1 MKSSMT
7 PGWVKSRF
15 LNGVAEIV
23 MTEDEI
29 GDVGNRGVNQRESHS
44 FFEDHYRLVV
54 YSVGWLTR
62 FTITLRFAISGRSPV
77 EMMNPSSQQVL
88 MS

>member
-1 MKSSMT
+1 
-7 PGWVKSRF
+7 
-15 LNGVAEIV
+15 

-54 YSVGWLTR
+54 YSVGGCRL
-62 FTITLRFAISGRSPV
+62 ASH
-77 EMMNPSSQQVL
+77 
-88 MS
+88 

>member
-1 MKSSMT
+1 M
-7 PGWVKSRF
+7 KSRF

-44 FFEDHYRLVV
+44 FFESRYRLVV
-54 YSVGWLTR
+54 YSVGWLSIHHHIEIR
-62 FTITLRFAISGRSPV
+62 NLRRSPV
-77 EMMNPSSQQVL
+77 EMMNYRHQQVL

>member
-1 MKSSMT
+1 
-7 PGWVKSRF
+7 
-15 LNGVAEIV
+15 

-54 YSVGWLTR
+54 YSVGWLSIHHHIEIRNLRR
-62 FTITLRFAISGRSPV
+62 FPLKMMKLHVTSRSHVMTVLIGLEIV
-77 EMMNPSSQQVL
+77 EMASPLRLIDSES
-88 MS
+88 

>member
-1 MKSSMT
+1 M
-7 PGWVKSRF
+7 VF
-15 LNGVAEIV
+15 AEIV

-54 YSVGWLTR
+54 YSVGGCRL
-62 FTITLRFAISGRSPV
+62 ASH
-77 EMMNPSSQQVL
+77 
-88 MS
+88 